1 MNRTCTLFIVL
12 VLLAAGTA
20 VSQQQFES
28 DVITAAGG
36 DITMTFL
43 GHGSIMFVQ
52 AGKTI
57 YVDPVLRYA
66 DFNQFP
72 KADLILVTHEH
83 GDHLD
88 SIAIEM
94 LRKPTTSIILTQAC
108 VRYVSGGQVMS
119 NGDNRTVQGIGIEA
133 VPAYNVVHKRSREI
147 PFHPKGVGNG
157 YVLTIGGVRIYVAGD
172 TEDIPEMA
180 RINRL
185 DYAFLPMN
193 VPYTMT
199 PEMVASAVRKLNPK
213 VLYPYHFGN
222 TDTAKLLDLLKNDK
236 NTEVRIRNL
245 R

>member
-1 MNRTCTLFIVL
+1 MNRTCALLLVL
-12 VLLAAGTA
+12 VILAASISLG
-20 VSQQQFES
+20 QQQFQS

-43 GHGSIMFVQ
+43 GHGSVMLAQ

-57 YVDPVLRYA
+57 YIDPVGRYA
-66 DFNQFP
+66 DFSQLP

-88 SIAIEM
+88 SIAIAM
-94 LRKPTTSIILTQAC
+94 IRKPSTSILLTQAC
-108 VRYVSGGQVMS
+108 LPLVPGGQVMG

-133 VPAYNVVHKRSREI
+133 VPAYNIVHKRSREI

-157 YVLTIGGVRIYVAGD
+157 YVLTIGGLRIYFAGD
-172 TEDIPEMA
+172 TEDIPEMS

-199 PEMVASAVRKLNPK
+199 PEMVVAAVRRLNPK

-222 TDTAKLLDLLKNDK
+222 TDTAKLLDLMKNDR

-245 R
+245 K